1 MTVRILP
8 VPDESSAPFWAAAAG
23 HVLKLPRCGQCSAF
37 TLPPD
42 SACPHCKSIEPGYV
56 YETVSGRGKVRT
68 WTVVRHSFLQGF
80 ELPFVLVDVEL
91 DAQKDLRVV
100 GRLLD
105 GPQTPLAIGE
115 RVEVSFEDLAPGVAI
130 PSFRRETGA

>member
-1 MTVRILP
+1 MTGRILP
-8 VPDESSAPFWAAAAG
+8 VPDESSAPFWAAAAE
-23 HVLKLPRCGQCSAF
+23 HALKLPRCRPCGAF

-42 SACPHCKSIEPGYV
+42 SVCPHCKSTEPGFA
-56 YETVSGRGKVRT
+56 YEPVSGRGKVRT

-80 ELPFVLVDVEL
+80 ELPFVLIDVEL
-91 DAQKDLRVV
+91 DAQPDLRMV

-105 GPQTPLAIGE
+105 GPDAPLSLGD

-130 PSFRRETGA
+130 PSFRREMGA